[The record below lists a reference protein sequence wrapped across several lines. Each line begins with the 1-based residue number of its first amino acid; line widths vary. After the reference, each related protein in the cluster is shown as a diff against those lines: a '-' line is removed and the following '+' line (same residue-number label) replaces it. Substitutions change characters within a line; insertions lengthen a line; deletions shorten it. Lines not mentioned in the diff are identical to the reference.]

1 MSILKARAKPL
12 SFLVTFLVE
21 PDEEG
26 WHAWA
31 PLLKGLHAEGKTASE
46 ALQRAGELAQLYL
59 ETLIEEGDSIP
70 LGPEEDKTQAPPG
83 DAVVHRETVT
93 VNVLPR

>member
-1 MSILKARAKPL
+1 MSILKAQVEPL

-31 PLLKGLHAEGKTASE
+31 PLLKGLHAEGETALE
-46 ALQRAGELAQLYL
+46 ALQRARELAQLYL
-59 ETLIEEGDSIP
+59 ETLIEEGNSIP
-70 LGPEEDKTQAPPG
+70 LGPEEGKTQAPPG
-83 DAVVHRETVT
+83 DAVAHRETVT
-93 VNVLPR
+93 VNISTR